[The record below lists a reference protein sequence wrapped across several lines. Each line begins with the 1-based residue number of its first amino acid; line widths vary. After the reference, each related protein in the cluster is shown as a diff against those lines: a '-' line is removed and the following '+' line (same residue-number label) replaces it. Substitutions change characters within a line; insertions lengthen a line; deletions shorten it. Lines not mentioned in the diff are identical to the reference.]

1 MLTKYTVYNLSA
13 KQIQSVIYT
22 YRKQMYSK
30 STSDELHYTSDHVNY
45 ILKILNNKKV
55 DHFKRYKIS
64 QFHANELHK
73 YRDKNGIYKSLKDL
87 FKIEG
92 MTKETLDKF
101 ILSIINC
108 KQFEKDKKLKKS
120 IVSSSIRN
128 ISQKQI
134 STILGIYIEANII
147 SWTLLETKEN
157 VLEWNYENCS
167 QNTKHESTSQLLK
180 LACTLNDKIPKADI
194 YVVNDT
200 NFNFHMVK
208 SMGQIQRFLRKE
220 QLKAMILAFLTEKNL
235 SLRENNEV
243 LSDANNIY
251 LLKCEDIAKLFDIY
265 IGREITSTATV
276 IERLLCKTDGTNIKT
291 KNPISVYIQQKIMQ
305 TYNKQIDSIK
315 DQMNWSLLIAL
326 TFLQLGVLQ
335 KHDYNFVEYNKND
348 E

>member
-1 MLTKYTVYNLSA
+1 MNMSIKRLDMLTKYTVYNLFV
-13 KQIQSVIYT
+13 KQIQSIIYT
-22 YRKQMYSK
+22 YRKQMYSN
-30 STSDELHYTSDHVNY
+30 STSNELNYTSDHDNY

-55 DHFKRYKIS
+55 DYFKRYEIS
-64 QFHANELHK
+64 QFHAYELHK
-73 YRDKNGIYKSLKDL
+73 YRNKNGIYKSLKDL

-92 MTKETLDKF
+92 MTKEILDKF
-101 ILSIINC
+101 ILSIINN
-108 KQFEKDKKLKKS
+108 KELEKDTKLKKS

-128 ISQKQI
+128 ISQQQI
-134 STILGIYIEANII
+134 STILGIYIEPNII
-147 SWTLLETKEN
+147 SWTLLETKEK

-208 SMGQIQRFLRKE
+208 SIGQIQRFLRKE
-220 QLKAMILAFLTEKNL
+220 QLKAMILAFLTQKTL
-235 SLRENNEV
+235 SLQ
-243 LSDANNIY
+243 
-251 LLKCEDIAKLFDIY
+251 
-265 IGREITSTATV
+265 GREITSTATV

-291 KNPISVYIQQKIMQ
+291 KNPISVYIQQEIMQ

-326 TFLQLGVLQ
+326 TFLQLGVLH
-335 KHDYNFVEYNKND
+335 KHDYNFV
-348 E
+348 